1 MPPAHRRKVSSG
13 EIVHK
18 KAAAAASGGGV
29 PAVHSGKGAAG
40 STGVWGDTEHC
51 GSLEQRAADNASPEG
66 GGGHGLECRM
76 EKKAEA
82 AASSGGSAALGALH
96 GNTTAQDREGSD
108 AKYSKKK
115 ARTVLSGG
123 VLQKQ
128 SSMLEPDTCLGG
140 DVLHEHLA
148 EEVDAGKGIEESDSN
163 NEIAHVKEEDTR
175 EQVKRLI
182 EEMNASCIGERI
194 SSEEFL
200 DYYKRLPRGPPLI
213 YLGDTLEY
221 AAMDKQEF
229 RHKASKE
236 NMLDDHLRSLLDKPE
251 DDCDQKFLEE
261 EGFFRC
267 FEKDMTLD
275 WFIHPDYEFCS
286 SLTDYQ
292 RLVLQNYGGTEYGRW
307 SEYHKYLR
315 SYKTE
320 KEYVKYCEELS
331 KKLKWMED
339 YVCTCPSWKWDYIT
353 TQAAYQA
360 IRIAAT
366 DFHEI
371 DLSLAYSGY
380 NECRESMGYD
390 ATWFKEYDDLYFE
403 IWQRVTKKSRMT
415 FGLNNVQISFKD
427 ALEEVCKLN
436 RFPLRQYRMEGAL
449 ECDYTMM
456 WMETEYQTCTKDIAS
471 GDTEEKAR
479 KLIAE
484 AVQTLVNKP
493 KSYEQYIRK
502 KIEIARIIGIL
513 PPDEDPEE

>member
-1 MPPAHRRKVSSG
+1 M
-13 EIVHK
+13 
-18 KAAAAASGGGV
+18 
-29 PAVHSGKGAAG
+29 
-40 STGVWGDTEHC
+40 
-51 GSLEQRAADNASPEG
+51 
-66 GGGHGLECRM
+66 
-76 EKKAEA
+76 
-82 AASSGGSAALGALH
+82 GALH
-96 GNTTAQDREGSD
+96 GNTTAQDREGE
-108 AKYSKKK
+108 AG
-115 ARTVLSGG
+115 TGLSGG
-123 VLQKQ
+123 MLQKQ
-128 SSMLEPDTCLGG
+128 SSMLEPDTGLGG
-140 DVLHEHLA
+140 DMLHEHLA
-148 EEVDAGKGIEESDSN
+148 AEVDAGKGIKESDSN
-163 NEIAHVKEEDTR
+163 NKIAHVKEEDTR

-182 EEMNASCIGERI
+182 EEMNASCIGEQI
-194 SSEEFL
+194 SSGEFIG
-200 DYYKRLPRGPPLI
+200 YYKRLPRGPPLI
-213 YLGDTLEY
+213 YLGDMLED
-221 AAMDKQEF
+221 AAMDKQEVLHALYRLRYLKYQF
-229 RHKASKE
+229 RHQASEE

-292 RLVLQNYGGTEYGRW
+292 RLVLRNYGGTEYGRW
-307 SEYHKYLR
+307 SEYHSCLR

-339 YVCTCPSWKWDYIT
+339 YVCTCPSRKWDYIT
-353 TQAAYQA
+353 TRAAYQA

-380 NECRESMGYD
+380 NECRRSMGYD

-403 IWQRVTKKSRMT
+403 IWQRVTKKS
-415 FGLNNVQISFKD
+415 ISFKD

-479 KLIAE
+479 RLIAE